1 MRRLEQLGDVIW
13 NAATAPTCQSVY
25 THVCVAY
32 ASSSDTFV
40 AWPRAKSKVV
50 EKIIL
55 DTAVNDDDSLKMVT
69 KWMKRLGEII
79 EFYNATKDIVFSE
92 EEEEKEEEKEQD
104 PEQEQEK
111 KKEEKEQEKGTD
123 DPFDGVDEETMR
135 LLAKI
140 SATRVQCTCSKVGSL
155 GPK

>member
-1 MRRLEQLGDVIW
+1 M
-13 NAATAPTCQSVY
+13 CQSVY

-92 EEEEKEEEKEQD
+92 EEEEKEQEKEQEEEEEEEEEKEQD

-140 SATRVQCTCSKVGSL
+140 SATRAQCTCSKVGSL